1 MSILDSLNAL
11 TKTLLGVGIID
22 AWKQAPHTKEASE
35 KAARLAQ
42 NKHLREAV
50 MIAEKALAIWSRK
63 PGFWER
69 LICQLLL
76 GKLLDNFT
84 QQVKQWRYQVAQVDK
99 LAANAKTFLKQ
110 DTGDPLETEALANAI
125 AIYQRC
131 TKILHDDRIS
141 RLIKQYQEE
150 LQGRQ
155 QFLTLVTQAQSQAEN
170 RFYKNAIAV
179 YREAEK
185 LYSTESLQQAIAAS
199 VAQVQQEEIYDA
211 AFEKVQQA
219 ESEGRLQG
227 AIALLKNALAKF
239 SRPDGIDL
247 LEKLQQT
254 LKGREQFRQG
264 LAAEKAAD
272 FKAAVS
278 LYRNAR
284 LLLPNSTSCQ
294 IRLALVAIKTQAWAT
309 ALTYLEAIPGE
320 QAAYLRGFAYAQQE
334 DLQVAYKEWLGL
346 STANIAKQ
354 REILKNLS
362 QRQRLLKLQNIE
374 QLVAAENWEKAK
386 AESTQFLQKFGSD
399 PLVEE
404 NLNEHIQPRLEA
416 ELWKDKEWKII
427 ADQTEKAWISQPNIT
442 TLHNLAVANYYLA
455 QTSPINLLN
464 LIFSLS
470 TALANITKDPSL
482 QDVPWLENK
491 PVEFAAVSLEL
502 KRRIETAIDMKDTN
516 IIEYLYLRDRYRLEA
531 VSLNLMGE
539 PAKRGMKIK
548 DVYITP
554 VCYQYYLPQWQG
566 IFENRIHANQKIL
579 SFLYTNWGLAVA
591 ACLEGDYQRAI
602 QLKPKPSTTDKS
614 YIAAFAQKFVAYHEG
629 YYQLQQQK
637 WREAIIPLKQAK
649 PEIQA
654 SQDWQQEIDRLCGL
668 QRQVISNFQ
677 EHLEF
682 AQFWYDFL
690 GSRDARSYL
699 AEYKAEQIR
708 EQIANEQISSATAL
722 KELQKLKEIDNQN
735 PIVIDLIERIEFNQE
750 LELIDK
756 LLKNNKFEEAV
767 QRAKES
773 QHQRIRNIVSDIFV
787 EILIK
792 GFQNR
797 DLGFEDIYQLGYWAY
812 ELCPDDPNVQEI
824 YRFCQELKDIE
835 NLMKC
840 DRFDEAVHR
849 AKYSQHNSIRHYV
862 AEFFIKTLLKGIQN
876 RNLSF
881 DLIQQLGR
889 WAYQLC
895 PDEPAFQ
902 EIYRSLN
909 IR

>member
-1 MSILDSLNAL
+1 MSIFDGLNAL
-11 TKTLLGVGIID
+11 TKTLLGVGIVD
-22 AWKQAPHTKEASE
+22 VWKQAPQTKEASE
-35 KAARLAQ
+35 KAAKLAQ

-50 MIAEKALAIWSRK
+50 IIAEKALAAWSRK

-76 GKLLDNFT
+76 GKLLDNLT
-84 QQVKQWRYQVAQVDK
+84 QQLKQWRYQVAEVDK
-99 LAANAKTFLKQ
+99 LATNAKTLLKQ
-110 DTGDPLETEALANAI
+110 DTGDPLEMQILANAI

-141 RLIKQYQEE
+141 RVIKQYQEE
-150 LQGRQ
+150 LQRRQ
-155 QFLTLVTQAQSQAEN
+155 QFLNLVTQAQSHAEN

-179 YREAEK
+179 YREAQK
-185 LYSTESLQQAIAAS
+185 PYSTESLEKAIT
-199 VAQVQQEEIYDA
+199 VNIAQVQQEEIYDA
-211 AFEKVQQA
+211 AFQKVQQA
-219 ESEGRLQG
+219 ESEGKLQG

-247 LEKLQQT
+247 LQKLQQT

-264 LAAEKAAD
+264 LAAEKAGD
-272 FKAAVS
+272 FKAAAS
-278 LYRNAR
+278 LYKNAK

-294 IRLALVAIKTQAWAT
+294 IRLALVAIKTQEWAT
-309 ALTYLEAIPGE
+309 ALTHLEAIPGE

-362 QRQRLLKLQNIE
+362 QRQRLLKLQNLE

-427 ADQTEKAWISQPNIT
+427 ADKVEEAWISQPNIT

-455 QTSPINLLN
+455 QTSPIYLLN
-464 LIFSLS
+464 LIFSFS

-516 IIEYLYLRDRYRLEA
+516 IIEYLYLRDCYRLELL
-531 VSLNLMGE
+531 SLTLMGQ
-539 PAKRGMKIK
+539 PSKWGMKIK
-548 DVYITP
+548 DIFITP
-554 VCYQYYLPQWQG
+554 SCYQHYLPQWQG
-566 IFENRIHANQKIL
+566 GYDNKINAKQKIL
-579 SFLYTNWGLAVA
+579 NSLYTNWGLATA

-602 QLKPKPSTTDKS
+602 QLKPSTTDNS
-614 YIAAFAQKFVAYHEG
+614 DITAFAQRFVAYHEG
-629 YYQLQQQK
+629 CYQLQQK

-649 PEIQA
+649 PEIKA
-654 SQDWQQEIDRLCGL
+654 NNDWQQEIDRLCGL
-668 QRQVISNFQ
+668 QRQVISEFQ
-677 EHLEF
+677 EHLEL
-682 AQFWYDFL
+682 AQFWYDLL

-722 KELQKLKEIDNQN
+722 KELQKIKEIDNQN

-750 LELIDK
+750 LEIVDN
-756 LLKNNKFEEAV
+756 LLKKNKFEEAV
-767 QRAKES
+767 KLAKES
-773 QHQRIRNIVSDIFV
+773 QHKRLRNIVSDICV

-792 GFQNR
+792 GFKNC
-797 DLGFEDIYQLGYWAY
+797 DLGFEDIYKLGYWAY
-812 ELCPDDPNVQEI
+812 ELCPDDPNIQKV
-824 YRFCQELKDIE
+824 YRFSQELKDIE

-840 DRFDEAVHR
+840 DRFDEAVHY
-849 AKYSQHNSIRHYV
+849 AKYSQHNSISHYV
-862 AEFFIKTLLKGIQN
+862 AEFFINTLVKGIQN

-889 WAYQLC
+889 WAYELC

-902 EIYRSLN
+902 EIYHSLK

>member
-11 TKTLLGVGIID
+11 SKSLLGVGIVD
-22 AWKQAPHTKEASE
+22 AWKQAPQTKEASE
-35 KAARLAQ
+35 KAGQLAQ
-42 NKHLREAV
+42 NKHLPEAV
-50 MIAEKALAIWSRK
+50 IIAEKALAVWSRK

-76 GKLLDNFT
+76 GKLLDNLT
-84 QQVKQWRYQVAQVDK
+84 QQLKQWRYQVAEVDK

-110 DTGDPLETEALANAI
+110 DTGDPLETQALASAI

-141 RLIKQYQEE
+141 RVIKQCQKE
-150 LQGRQ
+150 LQRRQ
-155 QFLTLVTQAQSQAEN
+155 QFLSLMTQAQSQAEN
-170 RFYKNAIAV
+170 LFYKNAIAV

-199 VAQVQQEEIYDA
+199 FAQVQQEEIYEA
-211 AFEKVQQA
+211 AFQKVQQA

-227 AIALLKNALAKF
+227 AIALLKNALTNF
-239 SRPDGIDL
+239 SRSDGLDL
-247 LEKLQQT
+247 LQKLQKT

-264 LAAEKAAD
+264 LAAEKAGD
-272 FKAAVS
+272 FKAAAS
-278 LYRNAR
+278 LYKNAK

-309 ALTYLEAIPGE
+309 ALNHLEAIPGE

-354 REILKNLS
+354 REIIKNLS
-362 QRQRLLKLQNIE
+362 QHQRLLRLQNIE
-374 QLVAAENWEKAK
+374 HLVAAENWDNAK
-386 AESTQFLQKFGSD
+386 IESTQFLRKFGSD
-399 PLVEE
+399 PLVEK
-404 NLNEHIQPRLEA
+404 NLKEHIQPRLEA
-416 ELWKDKEWKII
+416 ELWKGKDWIII
-427 ADQTEKAWISQPNIT
+427 ADKVEKAWISQPNIT
-442 TLHNLAVANYYLA
+442 TLHNLAIANYYLA
-455 QTSPINLLN
+455 QTYPIKLAN

-470 TALANITKDPSL
+470 TALANITEDPSL
-482 QDVPWLENK
+482 KDVPWLENK
-491 PVEFAAVSLEL
+491 PVEFASVSLEL
-502 KRRIETAIDMKDTN
+502 KRRIATAIDTLKDTN
-516 IIEYLYLRDRYRLEA
+516 INEYLNLRDRYRLEV

-539 PAKRGMKIK
+539 PSKWGMKIK
-548 DVYITP
+548 DVFITP
-554 VCYQYYLPQWQG
+554 GCYQHYLPQWQG
-566 IFENRIHANQKIL
+566 IFDNRIHANQKIL
-579 SFLYTNWGLAVA
+579 NSLYTNWGLAMA

-602 QLKPKPSTTDKS
+602 QLKPSTTDKS
-614 YIAAFAQKFVAYHEG
+614 DIAAFADKFVAYHEG
-629 YYQLQQQK
+629 SYQLQQQK

-654 SQDWQQEIDRLCGL
+654 SEDWQQEIDKLCGL
-668 QRQVISNFQ
+668 QRQAISEFQ

-682 AQFWYDFL
+682 AQFWYDL
-690 GSRDARSYL
+690 LESRDARSYL

-708 EQIANEQISSATAL
+708 EQIANEQISLAIAL
-722 KELQKLKEIDNQN
+722 RELQKIKQIDNQN
-735 PIVIDLIERIEFNQE
+735 PIVIDLIQRIEFNQE
-750 LELIDK
+750 VELIDN
-756 LLKNNKFEEAV
+756 LLKNSKFEEAV

-773 QHQRIRNIVSDIFV
+773 QHQRIRNIVSDICI
-787 EILIK
+787 EILAK

-812 ELCPDDPNVQEI
+812 ELCPDDPNVQEV
-824 YRFCQELKDIE
+824 YEFSQELKDIK

-840 DRFDEAVHR
+840 DSFDEAVHR
-849 AKYSQHNSIRHYV
+849 AKYSQHDSIRYYV
-862 AEFFIKTLLKGIQN
+862 ADFFIKTLLKGIQN
-876 RNLSF
+876 RDLSF
-881 DLIQQLGR
+881 NLIQQLGR
-889 WAYQLC
+889 WAYELC

-902 EIYRSLN
+902 EIYRSLK

>member
-1 MSILDSLNAL
+1 MSILDSFNAL

-22 AWKQAPHTKEASE
+22 AWKQAPQTKKASE
-35 KAARLAQ
+35 KALQLAQ
-42 NKHLREAV
+42 KKHLREAV
-50 MIAEKALAIWSRK
+50 IIAEKALAVWSKK

-76 GKLLDNFT
+76 GKLLDNLT
-84 QQVKQWRYQVAQVDK
+84 QQLKQWRYQVAQVDK

-110 DTGDPLETEALANAI
+110 DTGDPLETQALTNAI

-131 TKILHDDRIS
+131 TKIIHDDRIS
-141 RLIKQYQEE
+141 RVIKQCQKE
-150 LQGRQ
+150 LQRRQ
-155 QFLTLVTQAQSQAEN
+155 QFLSLVTKAQSQAEN

-185 LYSTESLQQAIAAS
+185 LYSTESLRQAIAAS

-227 AIALLKNALAKF
+227 AIALLKNALTNF
-239 SRPDGIDL
+239 SRSDGIDL
-247 LEKLQQT
+247 LQKLQQT
-254 LKGREQFRQG
+254 LKGREKFRQG
-264 LAAEKAAD
+264 LAAEKAGD
-272 FKAAVS
+272 FKAAAS
-278 LYRNAR
+278 FYKNAK

-294 IRLALVAIKTQAWAT
+294 IRLALVAIKTQAWAI

-334 DLQVAYKEWLGL
+334 DLQVAYKEWQRL

-399 PLVEE
+399 TLVEE

-427 ADQTEKAWISQPNIT
+427 ADQTEEAWISQPNIT

-470 TALANITKDPSL
+470 TALANISEDPSL

-502 KRRIETAIDMKDTN
+502 KRRIKTAIDMKDTN
-516 IIEYLYLRDRYRLEA
+516 IIEYLYLRDRYRLEV

-539 PAKRGMKIK
+539 PPKWGMKIK
-548 DVYITP
+548 DVFITP
-554 VCYQYYLPQWQG
+554 ICYQYYLPQWQS
-566 IFENRIHANQKIL
+566 IFENKIHANQKIL
-579 SFLYTNWGLAVA
+579 SSLYTNWGLAVA

-602 QLKPKPSTTDKS
+602 QLKPSTTDKS
-614 YIAAFAQKFVAYHEG
+614 DIAAFAQKFVAYHEG

-649 PEIQA
+649 PEIKA
-654 SQDWQQEIDRLCGL
+654 NKDWQQEIDRLCGL
-668 QRQVISNFQ
+668 QRQVLSNFQ

-682 AQFWYDFL
+682 AQFWYNL
-690 GSRDARSYL
+690 LESRDARSYL

-722 KELQKLKEIDNQN
+722 RELQKLKEIDNQN

-750 LELIDK
+750 LELIDN

-767 QRAKES
+767 QHAKES
-773 QHQRIRNIVSDIFV
+773 QHQRLRNIVSDICI

-792 GFQNR
+792 GFKNR

-824 YRFCQELKDIE
+824 YRFSQELKDIQ

-849 AKYSQHNSIRHYV
+849 AKYSEHESIRYYV
-862 AEFFIKTLLKGIQN
+862 ADFFIKTLLKGIQN
-876 RNLSF
+876 RDLSF
-881 DLIQQLGR
+881 DLVQQLGS
-889 WAYQLC
+889 WAYELC

-902 EIYRSLN
+902 EMYHSLK

>member
-1 MSILDSLNAL
+1 MSILDSFNAL

-22 AWKQAPHTKEASE
+22 AWKQAPQTKKASE
-35 KAARLAQ
+35 KALQLAQ
-42 NKHLREAV
+42 KKHLREAV
-50 MIAEKALAIWSRK
+50 IIAEKALAVWSKK

-76 GKLLDNFT
+76 GKLLDNLT
-84 QQVKQWRYQVAQVDK
+84 QQLKQWRYQVAQVDK

-110 DTGDPLETEALANAI
+110 DTGDPLETQALTNAI

-131 TKILHDDRIS
+131 TKIIHDDRIS
-141 RLIKQYQEE
+141 RVIKQCQKE
-150 LQGRQ
+150 LQRRQ
-155 QFLTLVTQAQSQAEN
+155 QFLSLVTQAQSQAEN

-185 LYSTESLQQAIAAS
+185 LYSTESLEKAIAAS
-199 VAQVQQEEIYDA
+199 LAQVQQEEIYDA

-227 AIALLKNALAKF
+227 AIALLKKALTHF
-239 SRPDGIDL
+239 SRSDGIDL
-247 LEKLQQT
+247 LQKLQQT
-254 LKGREQFRQG
+254 LKGREKFRQG
-264 LAAEKAAD
+264 LAAEKAGD
-272 FKAAVS
+272 FKAAAS
-278 LYRNAR
+278 FYKNAK

-294 IRLALVAIKTQAWAT
+294 IRLALVAIKTQAWAI

-334 DLQVAYKEWLGL
+334 DLQVAYKEWQRL

-427 ADQTEKAWISQPNIT
+427 ADKVEKAWISQPNIT

-470 TALANITKDPSL
+470 TALANITEDPSL

-502 KRRIETAIDMKDTN
+502 KRRIKTAIDMKDTN
-516 IIEYLYLRDRYRLEA
+516 IIEYLYLRDRYRLEV

-539 PAKRGMKIK
+539 PPKWGMKIK
-548 DVYITP
+548 DVFITP
-554 VCYQYYLPQWQG
+554 ICYQYYLPQWQS
-566 IFENRIHANQKIL
+566 IFENKIHANQKIL
-579 SFLYTNWGLAVA
+579 SSLYTNWGLAVA

-602 QLKPKPSTTDKS
+602 QLKPSTTDKS
-614 YIAAFAQKFVAYHEG
+614 DIAAFAQKFVAYHEG

-649 PEIQA
+649 PEIKA
-654 SQDWQQEIDRLCGL
+654 NKDWQQEIDRLCGL
-668 QRQVISNFQ
+668 QRQVLSNFQ

-682 AQFWYDFL
+682 AQFWYNL
-690 GSRDARSYL
+690 LESRDARSYL

-722 KELQKLKEIDNQN
+722 RELQKLKEIDNQN

-750 LELIDK
+750 LELIDN

-767 QRAKES
+767 QHAKES
-773 QHQRIRNIVSDIFV
+773 QHQRLRNIVSDICI

-792 GFQNR
+792 GFKNR

-812 ELCPDDPNVQEI
+812 ELCPDHPNVQEI
-824 YRFCQELKDIE
+824 YRFSQELKDIQ

-849 AKYSQHNSIRHYV
+849 AKYSEHESIRYYV
-862 AEFFIKTLLKGIQN
+862 ADFFIKTLLKGIQN
-876 RNLSF
+876 RDLSF
-881 DLIQQLGR
+881 DLVQQLGS
-889 WAYQLC
+889 WAYELC

-902 EIYRSLN
+902 EMYHSLK

>member
-1 MSILDSLNAL
+1 MTSIFDSLNTL
-11 TKTLLGVGIID
+11 SKTLLGVGIVD
-22 AWKQAPHTKEASE
+22 AWKQAPQTKKASE
-35 KAARLAQ
+35 KAAQLAQ
-42 NKHLREAV
+42 NKQLREAV
-50 MIAEKALAIWSRK
+50 IIAEKALALWSRK
-63 PGFWER
+63 PSFWER
-69 LICQLLL
+69 LIRQLLL
-76 GKLLDNFT
+76 GKLLDNLI
-84 QQVKQWRYQVAQVDK
+84 QQQKQWRYQVAEVDK

-110 DTGDPLETEALANAI
+110 DTGDPLETQALASAI

-131 TKILHDDRIS
+131 TKIIHDDRLS
-141 RLIKQYQEE
+141 RVIKQCQKE
-150 LQGRQ
+150 LQRRQ
-155 QFLTLVTQAQSQAEN
+155 QFLNLVTKAQSQAEN

-185 LYSTESLQQAIAAS
+185 LYSTESLRQAIAAS
-199 VAQVQQEEIYDA
+199 VAQVQQEEIYEA

-239 SRPDGIDL
+239 SRPDGLDL
-247 LEKLQQT
+247 LQKLQKT
-254 LKGREQFRQG
+254 FKGREQFRQG
-264 LAAEKAAD
+264 LAAEKAGD
-272 FKAAVS
+272 FKAAAS
-278 LYRNAR
+278 LYKNAK
-284 LLLPNSTSCQ
+284 LLLPNSTHCQ
-294 IRLALVAIKTQAWAT
+294 IRLALVAIKTQEWAT
-309 ALTYLEAIPGE
+309 ALTHLEAIPGE

-346 STANIAKQ
+346 STPNIAKQ
-354 REILKNLS
+354 REIIKNLS
-362 QRQRLLKLQNIE
+362 QRQRLVRLQNIE
-374 QLVAAENWEKAK
+374 HLVAAENWEKAK
-386 AESTQFLQKFGSD
+386 TKSTQFLQKFGSD
-399 PLVEE
+399 SLVEK

-416 ELWKDKEWKII
+416 ELWKGKDWRII
-427 ADQTEKAWISQPNIT
+427 ADKVEEAWISQPNIT

-455 QTSPINLLN
+455 QTYPIKLAN

-470 TALANITKDPSL
+470 TALANLTEDPSL

-491 PVEFAAVSLEL
+491 PVEFASVSLEL
-502 KRRIETAIDMKDTN
+502 KRRIATAIDALKDTN
-516 IIEYLYLRDRYRLEA
+516 ILEYLNLRDRYRLEV

-539 PAKRGMKIK
+539 PSKWGMKIK
-548 DVYITP
+548 DVFITP
-554 VCYQYYLPQWQG
+554 GCYQHYLPQWQR
-566 IFENRIHANQKIL
+566 IFDNRIDANQKIL
-579 SFLYTNWGLAVA
+579 NSLYTNWGLAMA

-602 QLKPKPSTTDKS
+602 QLKPSTTDKS
-614 YIAAFAQKFVAYHEG
+614 DIAAFAQKFVAYHEG

-668 QRQVISNFQ
+668 QRQAISEFQ
-677 EHLEF
+677 EHLQF
-682 AQFWYDFL
+682 AQFWYGL
-690 GSRDARSYL
+690 LESRDARSYL

-708 EQIANEQISSATAL
+708 EQIANEQISLAIAL
-722 KELQKLKEIDNQN
+722 RELQKIKQIDNQN

-750 LELIDK
+750 LELIDN
-756 LLKNNKFEEAV
+756 LLKNSKFEEAV

-773 QHQRIRNIVSDIFV
+773 QHQRIRNIVSDICI
-787 EILIK
+787 EILVK

-812 ELCPDDPNVQEI
+812 ELCPNDPNVQEV
-824 YRFCQELKDIE
+824 YEFSQELKDIK

-840 DRFDEAVHR
+840 DSFDEAVHR
-849 AKYSQHNSIRHYV
+849 AKYSQHDSIRYYV
-862 AEFFIKTLLKGIQN
+862 ADFFIKTLLKGIQN
-876 RNLSF
+876 RDLSF

-902 EIYRSLN
+902 EIYHSLK